1 MGGPRSALALLLSLW
16 VLAIGG
22 CSTARPWINQPLP
35 QGTAVA
41 PLVAAPVGA
50 RDLAM
55 TVAVTLSGG
64 GARAAAFGYGVLDGL
79 RQTRFAWN
87 GQDTSLLDEV
97 DVISGVSGGSIVAA
111 YYAAFGTRTFAQFEP
126 EFLRT
131 NFQRTLI
138 DALSTPAALQE
149 LTSPWIGRSHLLER
163 RLGELYRGKTF
174 GDLQVPGAPRLLV
187 TATDLSLGTGFE
199 FTPEQFDRICSD
211 LSSVPLSFAVAAS
224 SAVPLVLSPLT
235 LRNYGGQCPES
246 LSPAPGSSGDYRARL
261 LESTARSYRDS
272 ATRPYIHLVDGGLAD
287 NLGVRQLLDRTLLG
301 GGLRGA
307 LRDVPPRTIRKLVL
321 ITVNSERDP
330 AARID
335 ASDRVPTTLQ
345 VFDAL
350 LFGAGARATQE
361 TLGMLSDAAHQW
373 QAEMR
378 ARSGQQDDVFAPD
391 AQVYVITLNLRD
403 APDRLDRNLLM
414 QVPTAFTIAPGDVDR
429 LIEAGREVLRES
441 PGLRDLLRSLQAQPA
456 GPAQPP

>member
-1 MGGPRSALALLLSLW
+1 
-16 VLAIGG
+16 
-22 CSTARPWINQPLP
+22 
-35 QGTAVA
+35 
-41 PLVAAPVGA
+41 
-50 RDLAM
+50 M

-87 GQDTSLLDEV
+87 GRQTSLLDEI

-111 YYAAFGTRTFAQFEP
+111 YYAAFGARTFPQFEQ

-138 DALSTPAALQE
+138 DALSTPAALHE
-149 LTSPWIGRSHLLER
+149 LASPWIGRSHLLER
-163 RLGELYRGKTF
+163 RLADLYRGKTF
-174 GDLQVPGAPRLLV
+174 GDLQVPGSPRLLV
-187 TATDLSLGTGFE
+187 TATDLSLGSGFE

-224 SAVPLVLSPLT
+224 SAVPIVLSPLT
-235 LRNYGGQCPES
+235 LRNYGDQCPES
-246 LSPAPGSSGDYRARL
+246 MASVTATTADYRARL
-261 LESTARSYRDS
+261 LLSTARSYRDS
-272 ATRPYIHLVDGGLAD
+272 AARPYIHLVDGGLSD

-301 GGLRGA
+301 GGLRGS
-307 LRDVPPRTIRKLVL
+307 LRDLPPRTIRKLVL

-330 AARID
+330 SERID
-335 ASDRVPTTLQ
+335 ASDRVPTTVQ

-350 LFGAGARATQE
+350 MFGAGARATQE
-361 TLGMLSDAAHQW
+361 TLGLLNDVAQQW

-378 ARSGQQDDVFAPD
+378 ARSSQPDDVFAPD
-391 AQVYVITLNLRD
+391 AKVYVITLNLRD

-414 QVPTAFTIAPGDVDR
+414 QVPTAFTIPPGDVDR
-429 LIEAGREVLRES
+429 LIEAGREVLRGS
-441 PGLRDLLRSLQAQPA
+441 PGLRDLIDSLQAPPPA
-456 GPAQPP
+456 SAALP

>member
-1 MGGPRSALALLLSLW
+1 
-16 VLAIGG
+16 
-22 CSTARPWINQPLP
+22 
-35 QGTAVA
+35 
-41 PLVAAPVGA
+41 
-50 RDLAM
+50 M

-79 RQTRFAWN
+79 RQTRFVWN
-87 GQDTSLLDEV
+87 GRQTSLLDEI

-111 YYAAFGTRTFAQFEP
+111 YYAAFGVRTFPQFEQ

-138 DALSTPAALQE
+138 DALSTPAALHE

-174 GDLQVPGAPRLLV
+174 ADLQVPGSPRLLV
-187 TATDLSLGTGFE
+187 TATDLSLGSGFE

-224 SAVPLVLSPLT
+224 SAVPIVLSPLT
-235 LRNYGGQCPES
+235 LRNYGDQCPES
-246 LSPAPGSSGDYRARL
+246 MASVTATTADYRARL
-261 LESTARSYRDS
+261 LLSTARSYRDS
-272 ATRPYIHLVDGGLAD
+272 AARPYIHLVDGGLSD

-301 GGLRGA
+301 GGLRGS
-307 LRDVPPRTIRKLVL
+307 LRDLPPRTIRKLVL

-330 AARID
+330 SERID
-335 ASDRVPTTLQ
+335 ASDRVPTTVQ

-350 LFGAGARATQE
+350 MFGAGARATQE
-361 TLGMLSDAAHQW
+361 TLGLLNDVAQQW

-378 ARSGQQDDVFAPD
+378 ARSSQPDDVFAPD
-391 AQVYVITLNLRD
+391 AKVYVITLNLRD

-414 QVPTAFTIAPGDVDR
+414 QVPTAFTIPPGDVDR
-429 LIEAGREVLRES
+429 LIEAGREVLRGS
-441 PGLRDLLRSLQAQPA
+441 AGLRDLIDSLQAPPPA
-456 GPAQPP
+456 SAALP